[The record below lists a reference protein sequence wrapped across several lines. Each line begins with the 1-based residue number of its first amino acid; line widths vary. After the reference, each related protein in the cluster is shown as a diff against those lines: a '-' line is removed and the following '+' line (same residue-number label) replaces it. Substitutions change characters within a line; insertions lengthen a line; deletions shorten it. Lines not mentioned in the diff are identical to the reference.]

1 MKLKGP
7 TMLTKFTTKKI
18 IYVFVSILTVGSL
31 QTAQADGGGDRLLYV
46 ASGKSSDAIS
56 AKARNEQAAS
66 IGFIKLSNN
75 GQRQLGLD
83 IGSEGTMLN
92 NSSPKTATSF
102 NLLLGSNFANSDYGR
117 IDGSFLV
124 GMREKSSYCPPSYL
138 GYPCYA
144 NQDPTV
150 KYSLNYGAVV
160 TWSFKNVM
168 VGIRA
173 TGESKQALL
182 GFRF

>member
-1 MKLKGP
+1 
-7 TMLTKFTTKKI
+7 MLSKFTKKQI
-18 IYVFVSILTVGSL
+18 FHGFVSIFTVSIL
-31 QTAQADGGGDRLLYV
+31 QTALADDGGDRLLYV
-46 ASGKSSDAIS
+46 ASGKSSGAIS
-56 AKARNEQAAS
+56 AKAGNEQSAS

-75 GQRQLGLD
+75 GQRQWGLD
-83 IGSEGTMLN
+83 IGSEGTMLS

-102 NLLLGSNFANSDYGR
+102 NLLIGSNFANSDYGR

-144 NQDPTV
+144 NQDPSV
-150 KYSLNYGAVV
+150 NYSLNYGAVV

-173 TGESKQALL
+173 TGESKQAML